1 MTAKHLE
8 LFLNFNRAHALVS
21 RRFGAALGSLH
32 GLGLNDLHLLQAL
45 QAAPEHRLR
54 RGELA
59 RQLGVTPSGVTWM
72 LRPLVK
78 RRLITSRPDPSD
90 ARASFAVLTEAGHRI
105 VAEAL
110 PTARRLSAEVLAPHV
125 RGQALGPLADLLTGL
140 AEPSEE
146 T

>member
-1 MTAKHLE
+1 MTAKHFD
-8 LFLNFNRAHALVS
+8 LFLGFNRAHAVVS
-21 RRFGAALGSLH
+21 RRFGATLGALH
-32 GLGLNDLHLLQAL
+32 GLALNDLHLLQAL
-45 QAAPEHRLR
+45 EAAPEHRLR

-72 LRPLVK
+72 LRPLIK
-78 RRLITSRPDPSD
+78 RRLVTSRPDPSD

-110 PTARRLSAEVLAPHV
+110 PTARRLSAEVLNPHV
-125 RGQALGPLADLLTGL
+125 RGQALGPLAELLAAL
-140 AEPSEE
+140 AEPPDE